1 MPGKRGGVHQIAIST
16 EAVTRLLSGN
26 PTRLALKHRLQAI
39 EVIIQQSRD
48 LFPWPALQQ
57 SLEVDAQRVR
67 DALAAQVNSEPRKAS
82 AASTS
87 RGSMSRAG
95 PSNI

>member
-1 MPGKRGGVHQIAIST
+1 MASAKRGGVHQIAIST

-39 EVIIQQSRD
+39 EVVIQQSRD
-48 LFPWPALQQ
+48 FFPWPALQQ

-67 DALAAQVNSEPRKAS
+67 DALDQANSEPRKAS